1 MHKEGG
7 VYLFYLDVSTRP
19 APGVPLSRS
28 ARPHRSA
35 ALIPEHN
42 AAAPFLKCLAPTYR
56 NFKARGKKPA
66 PFRKYGAEKI
76 LISTIVCIYLFLTMI
91 NEKNAKKNRN
101 PLPKAHCRIIYP
113 STGGGRRVSGTTPA
127 CRSRRALSAG
137 MFGKTAVRVL
147 PIPAFRFQQ
156 KIGVRKYFIMEDS
169 RHESETAE

>member
-91 NEKNAKKNRN
+91 NEKNAKKKPQPPSQGALQNYLSLDRRGTPRKRDHTRLPLAPRVIGRN
-101 PLPKAHCRIIYP
+101 
-113 STGGGRRVSGTTPA
+113 
-127 CRSRRALSAG
+127 
-137 MFGKTAVRVL
+137 VR
-147 PIPAFRFQQ
+147 Q
-156 KIGVRKYFIMEDS
+156 DS
-169 RHESETAE
+169 RESLTHPGLPFSAENRSPKIFYYGG